1 MRQTLLLVALVFCT
15 MVNVAATENQ
25 IRRRRWPNAATSA
38 LLALFFGAATLV
50 FWGRGL

>member
-1 MRQTLLLVALVFCT
+1 MRETLVLVGLVVFT

-25 IRRRRWPNAATSA
+25 IRQRRWPNAATSA